1 MRLAEDKIKSAIL
14 HPESVTRRRA
24 VEYFAQSF
32 SRDQSVMPLVVQA
45 FQEYGWQ
52 NNKWMLGD
60 TRKLPQSDS
69 TIQWILAELN
79 GEIVPHDFRRMSYF
93 LALGKTLAAADPQL
107 LQSFAADIAHCPGVS
122 PETRAAIQERV
133 SMLSWDGEKC
143 WQALEEFCE
152 RGKKKRYL
160 NEVNIQHADRLVE
173 ALARDGSRYHDRILE
188 LLALEVDDY
197 RNNPMSWMEPLLVK
211 LAGEMRFEA
220 AIPLIVEK
228 LKIDADYLNEQ
239 CVEAL
244 TKIGTNEVV
253 EAVYAPFAD
262 EEWVYRLYASGA
274 LENIHSDLCVR
285 RCLELL
291 AVEEDENIMIDLGMA
306 ALSHFAGEAI
316 EPVRQLILEV
326 EWDPE
331 VGELQEQLVIVSE
344 LMGRHFPELDEW
356 KEDAALLREEQDE
369 GLEKFMT
376 EGIDFDLQEQAP
388 ESGTMPKVGRND
400 PCPCGS
406 GKKYKKCCLE
416 KDQEQRQ

>member
-1 MRLAEDKIKSAIL
+1 MRLSENNIKSAIL
-14 HPESVTRRRA
+14 HPEAGTRRRA

-32 SRDQSVMPLVVQA
+32 SHDQSVMPLVVQA
-45 FQEYGWQ
+45 FQEYGWK
-52 NNKWMLGD
+52 NNKWLLGD

-69 TIQWILAELN
+69 TIRWILTELN
-79 GEIVPHDFRRMSYF
+79 GEVVPHDFHRMSYV
-93 LALGKTLAAADPQL
+93 LALGRTLAAADPQL
-107 LQSFAADIAHCPGVS
+107 LDSFAADIAHCPGVA
-122 PETRAAIQERV
+122 PETRAAIRERV
-133 SMLSWDGEKC
+133 SMLSWDGEQC
-143 WQALEEFCE
+143 WKALEKFCE
-152 RGKKKRYL
+152 KNKNKQYV
-160 NEVNIQHADRLVE
+160 NEVNLPHADHLVE
-173 ALARDGSRYHDRILE
+173 ALARNGSQYRDRILE
-188 LLALEVDDY
+188 LLSLEVDDF

-220 AIPLIVEK
+220 AIPLIVGK

-244 TKIGTNEVV
+244 TKIGTDEVV
-253 EAVYAPFAD
+253 EAVYEPFGE

-274 LENIHSDLCVR
+274 LEKIHSDLCVQ

-291 AVEEDENIMIDLGMA
+291 SVEEDENIRIDLGMA
-306 ALSHFAGEAI
+306 ALSHFADEAI
-316 EPVRQLILEV
+316 EPVRQLILGV
-326 EWDPE
+326 EWNPE

-369 GLEKFMT
+369 GLEKFMQ
-376 EGIDFDLQEQAP
+376 DPFDLDLTEQTP
-388 ESGTMPKVGRND
+388 ESLRTPKVGRND

-416 KDQEQRQ
+416 KDQEDSP